1 MNLIEFFNQYSL
13 LIVSVGLALVAGL
26 ILLTNKPKW
35 NDYLAFGVIVLG
47 LIVTWTVLR
56 PRQTPLMDDAR
67 TVTALI
73 GAGTPVLLEF
83 QSPYCIACA
92 QIQPIVDELEQQL
105 DAEISIGKQL
115 HIVRLNIQ
123 DGVGKELAAAYDF
136 EFTPTFIFFDSQG
149 NEMWRTVGR
158 FDPQMVRDSLE

>member
-1 MNLIEFFNQYSL
+1 MLAFFNQYSL

-35 NDYLAFGVIVLG
+35 NDYLAFGLIMTGVIMAW
-47 LIVTWTVLR
+47 LILR
-56 PRQTPLMDDAR
+56 PRETPLMDDSS
-67 TVTALI
+67 TVTAMI

-92 QIQPIVDELEQQL
+92 QIQPSVDELEAEL
-105 DAEISIGKQL
+105 NAEISIGKPL
-115 HIVRLNIQ
+115 HIIRLNIQ
-123 DGVGKELAAAYDF
+123 DSTGQELAARYDF

-149 NEMWRTVGR
+149 NEVWRTVGS
-158 FDPQMVRDSLE
+158 FDPQLVRDSLE

>member
-1 MNLIEFFNQYSL
+1 MLAFFNQYSL
-13 LIVSVGLALVAGL
+13 LIVSLGLIVVAGL

-35 NDYLAFGVIVLG
+35 NDYLAFGVIVVG
-47 LIVTWTVLR
+47 LFVTWNVLR
-56 PRQTPLMDDAR
+56 PRETPLMDNAR

-92 QIQPIVDELEQQL
+92 QIQPAVDQLEAEL

-115 HIVRLNIQ
+115 HIVRLNVQ
-123 DGVGKELAAAYDF
+123 DDVGRELAAAYDF
-136 EFTPTFIFFDSQG
+136 EFTPTFILFDSQG
-149 NEMWRTVGR
+149 NEMWRSVGT
-158 FDPQMVRDSLE
+158 FDPQMVRDSLQ